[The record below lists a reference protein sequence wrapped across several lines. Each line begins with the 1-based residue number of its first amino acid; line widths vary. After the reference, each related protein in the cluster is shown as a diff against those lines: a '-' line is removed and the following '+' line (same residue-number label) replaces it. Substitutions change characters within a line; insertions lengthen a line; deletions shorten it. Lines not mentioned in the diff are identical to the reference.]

1 MNRRVSVV
9 MAACNGEDFI
19 EAQIASIIQQLD
31 ERDELVISLDPSTD
45 RTESLIS
52 GFQDQRIR
60 LLKGPGQGVVS
71 NVENGLNAAHGDYIF
86 LADQDDIWCSRKLKV
101 VLDALKKDDTLLV
114 LHDCRIIDENLSE
127 LESSYFQWHG
137 TKKGFW
143 SNLLRNSFIGCCM
156 AFKRSLLDRAL
167 PFPKNLPMHDQWLGL
182 TACRT
187 GKVRYLKEP
196 LIDYRRHSNNQSSL
210 SHADILT
217 MIRWRLTL
225 IRILKERKLI

>member
-9 MAACNGEDFI
+9 MAACNGEEFI

-86 LADQDDIWCSRKLKV
+86 LADQDDI
-101 VLDALKKDDTLLV
+101 
-114 LHDCRIIDENLSE
+114 
-127 LESSYFQWHG
+127 
-137 TKKGFW
+137 
-143 SNLLRNSFIGCCM
+143 
-156 AFKRSLLDRAL
+156 
-167 PFPKNLPMHDQWLGL
+167 
-182 TACRT
+182 
-187 GKVRYLKEP
+187 
-196 LIDYRRHSNNQSSL
+196 
-210 SHADILT
+210 
-217 MIRWRLTL
+217 
-225 IRILKERKLI
+225 